1 MARKVRVLITIAANI
16 TLEEGETVDEAISEM
31 DYELTYSPD
40 DAENRIE
47 TIEVR
52 DYEVVD
58 SK

>member
-31 DYELTYSPD
+31 DYELTYSTD